1 MLLGVPPA
9 VAGTSLALEPLG
21 FNDGLLMLRISK
33 VVDDGR
39 ITLRL
44 EGRLLE
50 PWVEALTAE
59 CAGLDGDRRQHVLDL
74 SAVTFLDA
82 AGVRAV
88 RELTGRSLKLIGCS
102 GFISELLGAGQDGHD

>member
-1 MLLGVPPA
+1 
-9 VAGTSLALEPLG
+9 
-21 FNDGLLMLRISK
+21 MLRISK
-33 VVDDGR
+33 VVNDGT

-50 PWVEALTAE
+50 PWVGALAAE
-59 CAGLDGDRRQHVLDL
+59 CAGLDACRGRLVLDL
-74 SAVTFLDA
+74 SGVTFLDA

-88 RELTGRSLKLIGCS
+88 RELADRGHKHIVCS